1 MLSVALALPSS
12 LLLIWIGKAAFGVN
26 VGDSDASFVL
36 ILGCSVLA
44 NACIV
49 WMMFVMLSRQR

>member
-1 MLSVALALPSS
+1 MVLTLPSS
-12 LLLIWIGKAAFGVN
+12 LVLSRMGKAAFGVN

-36 ILGCSVLA
+36 ILGFSALA

-49 WMMFVMLSRQR
+49 WMIVVMLRRQK